1 MLNNDIRV
9 IIADDHTVVQLGVA
23 KLLESEPGIQVVGVT
38 GTVDGLLKMLRST
51 PCEVLICDYS
61 FHKDP
66 EPDGMALLEKVR
78 RYFPEINVIL
88 LSSYD
93 SVVIVREVLQIGVKA
108 FISKSSQELA
118 RLPDIIRK
126 VMNGEQC
133 IDQKTSQELI
143 KYMLEAPQSSKSGI
157 LKLSPRE
164 MEVVRLF
171 IRGMTV
177 TEIAQYTSRSL
188 KTISTQKKKAMEKLG
203 VKSDSE
209 LTEVYL
215 DLQNRQ
221 TEESKM

>member
-1 MLNNDIRV
+1 MLNSDVRV

-23 KLLESEPGIQVVGVT
+23 KLLEGEPDIRVVGVA
-38 GTVDGLLKMLRST
+38 GTVGGLLKMLKST
-51 PCEVLICDYS
+51 PCEVLVCDYS

-66 EPDGMALLEKVR
+66 EPDGMALLEKIR
-78 RYFPEINVIL
+78 RYFPDVNIIL

-93 SVVIVREVLQIGVKA
+93 SVVIFREMLQLGIKA
-108 FISKSSQELA
+108 FISKSSQELT
-118 RLPDIIRK
+118 RLADIIRK

-133 IDQKTSQELI
+133 IDPKTSQELI
-143 KYMLEAPQSSKSGI
+143 KYMLETPSGNKSGVER
-157 LKLSPRE
+157 LSPRE

-215 DLQNRQ
+215 DLHSRQ
-221 TEESKM
+221 TTE